1 MNSIKTNIPIKD
13 NDEARLTVAGA
24 DSRNWSVPEGELAID
39 VFVTDGEVVV
49 RAPVAG
55 VDPAQ
60 LSVSLHNDLLT
71 IRGFRD
77 EKFVNRNAR
86 FVVQECHWGA
96 FSRSVVLPVE
106 VEADKTESVLEDGVL
121 YVTLPRMTTRQV
133 TIKS

>member
-1 MNSIKTNIPIKD
+1 MNNIKTTIPIKD
-13 NDEARLTVAGA
+13 NDEARLPIHNS
-24 DSRNWSVPEGELAID
+24 DNRLWSVPEGELAID
-39 VFVTDGEVVV
+39 VFVTDEAVVV

-60 LSVSLHNDLLT
+60 LSVSLHNDLIT
-71 IRGFRD
+71 IRGSRE

-106 VEADKTESVLEDGVL
+106 VEAGKTESVLEDGVL